1 MERVLN
7 LINWEDSLGGE
18 KKKKKIIFLPKS
30 LSTLKSVSYE
40 NSYIKE

>member
-18 KKKKKIIFLPKS
+18 KKKKIIFLPKS